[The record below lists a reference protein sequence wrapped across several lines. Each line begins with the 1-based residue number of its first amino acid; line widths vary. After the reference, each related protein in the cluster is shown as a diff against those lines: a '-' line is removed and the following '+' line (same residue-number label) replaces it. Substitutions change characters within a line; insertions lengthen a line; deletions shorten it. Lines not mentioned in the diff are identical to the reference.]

1 MALMQG
7 FMAGLQGV
15 HRAAL
20 GVVGDE
26 PLLGDGVLVGS
37 ERRVELHVCA
47 YDLQENVQLQ
57 NRQLKKTAHCDPTA
71 RRFFSTV
78 QFKQGSY

>member
-1 MALMQG
+1 M
-7 FMAGLQGV
+7 
-15 HRAAL
+15 
-20 GVVGDE
+20 
-26 PLLGDGVLVGS
+26 
-37 ERRVELHVCA
+37 CA

>member
-7 FMAGLQGV
+7 FMAGLQSV

-26 PLLGDGVLVGS
+26 PLLGDGVLVGG

-57 NRQLKKTAHCDPTA
+57 NRQLKK
-71 RRFFSTV
+71 RRTVIQQRAVFFN
-78 QFKQGSY
+78 GAI